1 MRGIKGEV
9 KKKIVKRKF
18 RGFIS
23 FEGIEGSGKSTQAKL
38 LAQYLRRNGYGVLTT
53 EEPGGTE
60 IGHKIRAIL
69 LDTAHKHMSPLT
81 ELLLYNA
88 SRAQH
93 IKEVIEPALAKGIIV
108 ITDRFFDSTVAYQG
122 YGRGINPALIKAIDK
137 VSTHNLKP
145 DITFLLDLNVEEGL
159 KRNMGARK
167 EDRFEAEDIEF
178 HKKVRQGYMKIAR
191 EEPDRVQII
200 DAYGSRQT
208 VHERIK
214 EKIKKIWLSEI

>member
-1 MRGIKGEV
+1 MRGIKREI
-9 KKKIVKRKF
+9 KKKTVKRKF

-38 LAQYLRRNGYGVLTT
+38 LAQYLRRNGYSVLTT

-60 IGHKIRAIL
+60 IGHKIRTIL

-122 YGRGINPALIKAIDK
+122 YGRGINPALIKAIDR
-137 VSTHNLKP
+137 VSTHHLKP

-159 KRNMGARK
+159 KRNRGARK
-167 EDRFEAEDIEF
+167 KDRFEAEDIEF
-178 HKKVRQGYMKIAR
+178 HKKVRRGYMKIAR
-191 EEPDRVQII
+191 EEPDRVRVIN
-200 DAYGSRQT
+200 AYGSRQT

-214 EKIKKIWLSEI
+214 EEIKKIWPSGI